1 MQYRKS
7 KFKKYSSLFTPSALS
22 IIIGVFLSG
31 LVIVLNQFAVI
42 KSELQLPQNL
52 QFGRMIAKWVD
63 NLLTN
68 TISQART
75 EILVVGLFWA
85 IVGLVVYM
93 FLHGLAR
100 FILELDDDLDA
111 RRYVWPKG
119 TDRYR
124 PLRILAE
131 QAAFRLV
138 ALIILGIVIAGPLSA
153 VIRGPIFADFLG
165 PSKPLQYV
173 VWFIGSVAVWHLVAI
188 LLRLIAL
195 RARVF
200 D

>member
-1 MQYRKS
+1 MKKS
-7 KFKKYSSLFTPSALS
+7 KFKKYSSLFTPSPLS
-22 IIIGVFLSG
+22 SIIGVFLSG
-31 LVIVLNQFAVI
+31 MAIILNQFDFI
-42 KSELQLPQNL
+42 KNQLQLPHNL
-52 QFGRMIAKWVD
+52 QFGRMIAHWVD

-68 TISQART
+68 TISQSRT
-75 EILVVGLFWA
+75 ETLVVGLFWA
-85 IVGLVVYM
+85 VVGLVVYL

-124 PLRILAE
+124 PLRILTE
-131 QAAFRLV
+131 QAAFRVV
-138 ALIILGIVIAGPLSA
+138 AIIILGIVIAGPLAS
-153 VIRGPIFADFLG
+153 VIRGPILIDFIG
-165 PSKPLQYV
+165 TNKPLQYV
-173 VWFIGSVAVWHLVAI
+173 VWFIGGLVVWHLVAI